1 MGPGEVKSADP
12 APPADQDPAPP
23 ADQEQPER
31 MVLGLLAAP
40 GVAYDLAQQLAQEL
54 PGLLKNRFP
63 DIDWEVAVEVDSLAG
78 AAGLGADLVQVARR
92 RMLAEGWDQVVVL
105 TDLPLHVGRRVVTAQ
120 ASISLGVGV
129 ISVPALGA
137 VAMESRV
144 QEALLRLLDGL
155 LGERM
160 KGRRRSGRDLRG
172 RFRRRVRLKAL
183 TSPMGQAY
191 RPDDRTL
198 RFTTATVRGNLRLLL
213 GMVRAN
219 RPWRLVSGLSRALVG
234 ALGTAA
240 FGITSPGIWML
251 ANGMGWPR
259 LLALSLGSLL
269 VICVTIIVVHG
280 LWEQSPEPQVRDRVV
295 LINLATA
302 LTIALGMLSH
312 YLLLLVIN
320 AIGATALIA
329 PAVFQAQLHHPVGV
343 WDYVKLAWLVSSLA
357 TIGGALGAAIESDAA
372 VREAAYG
379 YRPD

>member
-1 MGPGEVKSADP
+1 MGPGEVTSA
-12 APPADQDPAPP
+12 DPAPP

-295 LINLATA
+295 LIILATA

>member
-1 MGPGEVKSADP
+1 MGPGEVTSA
-12 APPADQDPAPP
+12 DPAPP

-251 ANGMGWPR
+251 ANGMGWQR

-280 LWEQSPEPQVRDRVV
+280 LWEQSPEPHVRDRVV
-295 LINLATA
+295 LINLATG

-312 YLLLLVIN
+312 YVLLLVIN

>member
-1 MGPGEVKSADP
+1 MGPGEVKSAD
-12 APPADQDPAPP
+12 AAPP

-160 KGRRRSGRDLRG
+160 KDRRRSGRDLRG

-183 TSPMGQAY
+183 TSPMGHAY

-295 LINLATA
+295 LINLATG

-312 YLLLLVIN
+312 YVLLLVIN

-329 PAVFQAQLHHPVGV
+329 PAVLQAQLHHPVVV

-379 YRPD
+379 YRSD

>member
-1 MGPGEVKSADP
+1 MGPGEVRSADP
-12 APPADQDPAPP
+12 APPVDQA
-23 ADQEQPER
+23 QPER

-63 DIDWEVAVEVDSLAG
+63 DIDWEVAMEVDSLAG

-160 KGRRRSGRDLRG
+160 KGRRRSARDLRG
-172 RFRRRVRLKAL
+172 RVRKRVRMKAL

-280 LWEQSPEPQVRDRVV
+280 LWEQSPEPRVRDRVV
-295 LINLATA
+295 LINLATG

-312 YLLLLVIN
+312 YVLLLVIN
-320 AIGATALIA
+320 AIGAAALIA
-329 PAVFQAQLHHPVGV
+329 AAVFQAQLHHPVGV

>member
-1 MGPGEVKSADP
+1 
-12 APPADQDPAPP
+12 
-23 ADQEQPER
+23 